1 MGALLGSGH
10 VLAGRYRLLSQLG
23 SGGMGTVWL
32 GQDVLLDRQV
42 AVKEVSPPSEI
53 SEEERGILRE
63 RTMREARTAARLTHP
78 NVVTI
83 YDVVEDGGRPWI
95 VMALISAR
103 SLRDIVQQDG
113 PLRPQQAAKV
123 ALQVLAALT
132 AAHALGIMHR
142 DVKPGNVLID
152 ADGRAVLADFG
163 IARADDSPTL
173 TSSGM
178 LVGSPSYIAPERA
191 RGERGGPESDLWSL
205 GATLYAVV
213 EGRPPY
219 DRPGALATLTAVVTE
234 APDPPSRA
242 GPLWPVIS
250 GLLSRDPTQ
259 RLGSAAAGR
268 MLRRIAEGN
277 SAGHTVPLPIPTEWG
292 EPGEAAVDRP
302 RPGGRLGDA
311 EHTRAFHPQAIEP
324 AASPALDVPQRALLP
339 AVEDDVPAAVEDD
352 VPAAVEDD
360 VPAAAENEE
369 PEPGEGP
376 HESESA
382 PDMATAPAAP
392 SSRTSATIDTTP
404 APVPMSPAPDPV
416 PMSPASAEPI
426 PASAEPI
433 PASAEP
439 IPASAGLAPVGLL
452 VPAPAEP
459 ARAPAEPVSAP
470 VDLAQ
475 TRAEPTPAAVE
486 PSPAPTDEPGPAP
499 ADEPALVDPVLAPT
513 VPALAP
519 AAVVAGSFH

>member
-32 GQDVLLDRQV
+32 GQDVVLGRQV

-78 NVVTI
+78 NVVPI

-103 SLRDIVQQDG
+103 SLRDIVQEDG
-113 PLRPQQAAKV
+113 PLTPQQAAKV

-191 RGERGGPESDLWSL
+191 RGERGGAESDLWSL

-234 APDPPSRA
+234 DPDPPSRA
-242 GPLWPVIS
+242 G
-250 GLLSRDPTQ
+250 
-259 RLGSAAAGR
+259 
-268 MLRRIAEGN
+268 
-277 SAGHTVPLPIPTEWG
+277 HTAPLPIPAEWG

-324 AASPALDVPQRALLP
+324 AASPAVTAAGAAPLP
-339 AVEDDVPAAVEDD
+339 AVEDD

-376 HESESA
+376 HESASA
-382 PDMATAPAAP
+382 PDMATAPSAP

-416 PMSPASAEPI
+416 PMSPA
-426 PASAEPI
+426 
-433 PASAEP
+433 
-439 IPASAGLAPVGLL
+439 
-452 VPAPAEP
+452 PAPAPVPMSP
-459 ARAPAEPVSAP
+459 APAPAPVPIPGTRPDCQTLRAPA
-470 VDLAQ
+470 
-475 TRAEPTPAAVE
+475 
-486 PSPAPTDEPGPAP
+486 
-499 ADEPALVDPVLAPT
+499 
-513 VPALAP
+513 
-519 AAVVAGSFH
+519 